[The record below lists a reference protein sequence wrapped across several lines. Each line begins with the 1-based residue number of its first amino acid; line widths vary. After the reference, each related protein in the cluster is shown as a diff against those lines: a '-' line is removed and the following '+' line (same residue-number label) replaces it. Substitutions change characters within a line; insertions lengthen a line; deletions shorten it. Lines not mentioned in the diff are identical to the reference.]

1 MGGQMIECLKQ
12 RFGFEMGKHRN
23 QQVLHEL
30 DAAFLELME
39 NCQQSV
45 GGSESN
51 REDEDSVFRANI
63 LRREMDE
70 IDMQV

>member
-1 MGGQMIECLKQ
+1 M
-12 RFGFEMGKHRN
+12 
-23 QQVLHEL
+23 LHEL
-30 DAAFLELME
+30 DGAFLELME

-45 GGSESN
+45 SGSESN
-51 REDEDSVFRANI
+51 REDEDRVFRANI